1 MASIR
6 PHRKHTGILLTVILI
21 MTIASCRNRN
31 TTQNINETD
40 TVEQV
45 KDELFPELP
54 ELSEPISVDL
64 AYRSNTTI
72 TGAIEGWQ
80 ERSKNLDAV
89 MIMNADTTVLYQSRV
104 MIVDHD
110 SPYLISESPVSMYN
124 RDGNILFV
132 PGRSKSCP
140 YSYDTFA
147 QDSLIVDEEGTAGY
161 FDFKLKNISQEQ
173 WRDILKEI
181 APLRIRKDYPIK
193 PVLYY
198 DKGDEYKYAILF
210 SAKLRGKVVV
220 TCGFDYNSISDTEE
234 GRYFKKALLT
244 YAYLAVDSSYEIPQE
259 FGCNHTEWL
268 DIYEFKH

>member
-1 MASIR
+1 MDSIGLT
-6 PHRKHTGILLTVILI
+6 RKLTGILFTVILI
-21 MTIASCRNRN
+21 MTIAGCRNRN
-31 TTQNINETD
+31 TNQNVNETCS
-40 TVEQV
+40 VEQV
-45 KDELFPELP
+45 NDELFPELP
-54 ELSEPISVDL
+54 ELSEPISVNL

-104 MIVDHD
+104 MIIDHD
-110 SPYLISESPVSMYN
+110 SPYVISESPVCLYN
-124 RDGNILFV
+124 KHGNILFV
-132 PGRSKSCP
+132 PGRSKLCP

-147 QDSLIVDEEGTAGY
+147 QDSLIVDEEGTTGH
-161 FDFKLKNISQEQ
+161 FDFKLRNISHEQ
-173 WRDILKEI
+173 WRGILQET

-210 SAKLRGKVVV
+210 SAKIRDKVVI
-220 TCGFDYNSISDTEE
+220 TCGFDYNSIPDTEE
-234 GRYFKKALLT
+234 GKYFKKALLT